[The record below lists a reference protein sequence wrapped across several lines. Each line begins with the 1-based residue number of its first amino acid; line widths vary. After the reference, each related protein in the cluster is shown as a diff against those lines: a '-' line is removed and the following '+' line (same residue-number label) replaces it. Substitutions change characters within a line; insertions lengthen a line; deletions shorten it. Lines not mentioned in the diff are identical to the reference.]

1 MKIGIIG
8 TGAYG
13 LSLAIAFSE
22 NNCDITMWT
31 KNDKE
36 YEFCQKNYNKIN
48 KNF

>member
-1 MKIGIIG
+1 MTIGIIG

-31 KNDKE
+31 KNEKE
-36 YEFCQKNYNKIN
+36 NEELKNKRANEK
-48 KNF
+48 K